1 MMNSTRRRKIGAT
14 LVLFLLFLL
23 AYTAHNTAYLKIN
36 TGFDCL
42 EQSLY
47 DSVQYFYFV
56 QDNPRSLPHI
66 IWGLVGPQAGERGL
80 YELFCW
86 PFFFLFGVSYQTAI
100 YPNLLF
106 LILLAFSVYKTGVL
120 VKNREVGY
128 LAAFLALMY
137 PAVFGFSRIYFTT
150 LAVTSLVSV
159 CNYCFLSSGFFRSAR
174 KTLLFVLCLL
184 FLIKLKAEKSVIY
197 VLLPAGLY
205 LLFGFRRG
213 PGGPSFSARQGL
225 NIAAGAVLFLSLFF
239 ILFRQDFVSARTGY
253 YLNDIKGFSS
263 SLRAGSAYSVITV
276 ATVYLK
282 DLFSTQL
289 GNLGGLFFIAAFP
302 YFLKSG
308 VRFKSFLVFW
318 ITIPYAFHTVYYWFS
333 GIHSAYYTVQYLPA
347 FALISACGMHNMLSR
362 RRETVK
368 RAGYA
373 AIIALSLSNY
383 TLISHYNRQLPL
395 LHRIGSDS
403 FTGKMA
409 MSLIPGEDII
419 FGTAQKLAEALTATG
434 GSARVVL
441 ANHYPSLHWLYGKM
455 RLHNSIMRYP
465 VFLYDYSSK
474 VFSLE
479 PPDKRALLSR
489 RFREADLII
498 DGNNMYPVKSSGR
511 LGRYRQFGACYD
523 FRGVMKNEEEEFK
536 GRIADMEKIY
546 SVNTGEDKVD
556 FWISRETRKAFIAK
570 TGRDICAFSRQGINS
585 LIRRPPDKGQIMNQ
599 RIKVVSSGGR
609 NTVFWKGRELLSF
622 TAMEDYNTPGF
633 IAPNF
638 CVETK
643 KGELIVLKRDE
654 SGNDEGGHVEQVWTI
669 RLEGDMLD
677 LKLEI
682 DTRDQLCLRLQV
694 PLVRFLRRAD
704 GPAWGCGGNLRNIRY
719 SRDIVFGG
727 LKRRFFEYESAAN
740 SHSLSLNKK
749 TPSHIRSLFI
759 ASLLGRHYE
768 THELSLLLHGIEG
781 LYEQKFPARGIFT
794 GGPGLRGSM
803 YFGIAPDAGLPG
815 MIMIYDSG
823 LLTSL
828 HRADEYRTE
837 PGNIGIIANAGG
849 AVTLGPGRFTALS
862 CRIILYG
869 TAEDFSLAVDK
880 LRQDTRP
887 WSRSRKIVPFHR
899 QDTVDKR

>member
-1 MMNSTRRRKIGAT
+1 MMNSTRRRKIGAA

-23 AYTAHNTAYLKIN
+23 AYTAHNTVYLKRN
-36 TGFDCL
+36 AGFYCL

-47 DSVQYFYFV
+47 DSVQHFYSA

-66 IWGLVGPQAGERGL
+66 IWRLVGPEAGERGL

-100 YPNLLF
+100 YPNFLF
-106 LILLAFSVYKTGVL
+106 LLLLACSVYKTGVL

-128 LAAFLALMY
+128 LAAFLTLMY

-159 CNYCFLSSGFFRSAR
+159 CNYCFLSSGLFRSVR

-184 FLIKLKAEKSVIY
+184 LLLKLKAEKSVIY
-197 VLLPAGLY
+197 VLFPAGLY
-205 LLFGFRRG
+205 LFSGFRRG
-213 PGGPSFSARQGL
+213 SGKPSFSARQGV
-225 NIAAGAVLFLSLFF
+225 NIAAGAVLFLLLFF
-239 ILFRQDFVSARTGY
+239 ILFRQDFFSGRIGY
-253 YLNDIKGFSS
+253 YLNDIKNFSS
-263 SLRAGSAYSVITV
+263 SLRIGSASFVITV
-276 ATVYLK
+276 ATAYLK

-318 ITIPYAFHTVYYWFS
+318 ITIPYIFHTVYYWFS

-347 FALISACGMHNMLSR
+347 FALISACGMHNMFSR

-368 RAGYA
+368 IAVYA
-373 AIIALSLSNY
+373 VIIALSLSNY
-383 TLISHYNRQLPL
+383 TLISHCNRQLPL
-395 LHRIGSDS
+395 LRKIASDS
-403 FTGKMA
+403 FTGKMS
-409 MSLIPGEDII
+409 MSLIPGENII
-419 FGTAQKLAEALTATG
+419 FGTAQKLAEAVASTG

-465 VFLYDYSSK
+465 VFLYDYSYK

-479 PPDKRALLSR
+479 PPDKRALLSQ
-489 RFREADLII
+489 RFKNADLII
-498 DGNNMYPVKSSGR
+498 DGKNMYPVESSGR
-511 LGRYRQFGACYD
+511 LGLYRQFGAYYD
-523 FRGVMKNEEEEFK
+523 FRGVMKNEEEEYK

-546 SVNTGEDKVD
+546 SVNTGENKID
-556 FWISRETRKAFIAK
+556 FWISREARQAFIAK
-570 TGRDICAFSRQGINS
+570 TGRDICAFSRQEISS
-585 LIRRPPDKGQIMNQ
+585 LIRRPLDKGKIMNQ
-599 RIKVVSSGGR
+599 RIKFVSSGGR
-609 NTVFWKGRELLSF
+609 NTVFWKDRELLSF
-622 TAMEDYNTPGF
+622 TALEDYNTPGF
-633 IAPNF
+633 ISPNF

-643 KGELIVLKRDE
+643 KGELIVSKTDE
-654 SGNDEGGHVEQVWTI
+654 CGNDEGGHIEQVWTI
-669 RLEGDMLD
+669 RLVGDMLD

-682 DTRDQLCLRLQV
+682 DTRDQLCLRLQR
-694 PLVRFLRRAD
+694 PLVCFLRRAD
-704 GPAWGCGGNLRNIRY
+704 GPAWGCGVNSRKISY

-727 LKRRFFEYESAAN
+727 LKQRFFEYESAAN
-740 SHSLSLNKK
+740 GPSLSLNKK
-749 TPSHIRSLFI
+749 MSFCIPSFFI
-759 ASLLGRHYE
+759 APLLGRHYD
-768 THELSLLLHGIEG
+768 THELSLLLHGIER
-781 LYEQKFPARGIFT
+781 LYGQKFPARRILT

-803 YFGIAPDAGLPG
+803 YVGIAPDADLPG

-828 HRADEYRTE
+828 YRADEYRIE
-837 PGNIGIIANAGG
+837 PGNIGILAHAGG
-849 AVTLGPGRFTALS
+849 TVTLGPGRFTVLS
-862 CRIILYG
+862 CRIIFYG
-869 TAEDFSLAVDK
+869 TAEDFFLAADK

-887 WSRSRKIVPFHR
+887 GDRPIKIRLLR